1 MNFLGHAVFS
11 PPQSPAIRA
20 GNLCADYVKGSTALA
35 SLPAGI
41 QTGIRL
47 HRAIDAFS
55 DAHPAAKRAA
65 VVFREAYGRYSP
77 AIVDTLFDHFLANDP
92 YYFPSEGALK
102 DFAAGVYIDLVE
114 LEMALPVSFV
124 PVAKAMAAQ
133 DWLTHYRT
141 LGGIRRSLDGL
152 ARRANYLPPVEA
164 AYETFI
170 GHYHILAQCWQEMAG
185 GLEAFVKSWREE
197 S

>member
-11 PPQSPAIRA
+11 PPNAPAIRA
-20 GNLCADYVKGSTALA
+20 GNLCADYVKGPTALA
-35 SLPAGI
+35 LLPAGL

-65 VVFREAYGRYSP
+65 VVFREDYGRYSP

-92 YYFPSEGALK
+92 YYFPSKEALK
-102 DFAAGVYIDLVE
+102 EFSAGVYTDLAA
-114 LEMALPVSFV
+114 LEEDLPAGFV
-124 PVAKAMAAQ
+124 PVTKAMAAQ
-133 DWLTHYRT
+133 DWLTNYRN
-141 LGGIRRSLDGL
+141 LGGMQRALGGL
-152 ARRANYLPPVEA
+152 HRRARYLPPVEA

-170 GHYHILAQCWQEMAG
+170 GHYHILAQCWQELAG
-185 GLEAFVKSWREE
+185 GLESFVKGWQEV
-197 S
+197 